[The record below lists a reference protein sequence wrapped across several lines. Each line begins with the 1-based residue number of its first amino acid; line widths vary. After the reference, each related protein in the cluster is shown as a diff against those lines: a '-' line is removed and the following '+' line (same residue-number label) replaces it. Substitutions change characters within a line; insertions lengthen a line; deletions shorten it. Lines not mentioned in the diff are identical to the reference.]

1 MLFLNILLIPFSVII
16 LSIVG
21 KTIINKNF
29 IYNFAFGWLF
39 ISLVLAFSSYIIP
52 NYTRELIFFIIL
64 ITFFIKPNEQL
75 ENIRSNLL
83 YLKNN
88 FSDLIFFFI
97 FSYFLFIEESIFFV
111 KFLANNVLHHG
122 LAIEML
128 TADYFG
134 PMKYPNHY
142 PLMIGAFH
150 LLSNSTLA
158 ALNVFSINPNLHL
171 MLETKLIV
179 TCIFLT
185 SFLISIFSIVKN
197 KFTICIITLVFF
209 LFFFSEIKLN
219 YEVGSN
225 YLFLIFALLT
235 IQIFHDNNL
244 KYNEKSYL
252 ILLLLIIQFHT
263 KAPIGYI
270 FIPIGIYVFFK
281 NIKIIKKKSFW
292 LISLVSL
299 IVVLNLIL
307 IPKGN
312 GWLKAQT
319 EYKIVFTQ
327 KQSLVSFVKYEPPFY
342 EESLELRIIDFAN
355 SLYLKSNIFKKFTEK
370 LTSYSKSE
378 GGKTDARLITSR
390 FLFTFLIVLFFLIK
404 FYFPLIYI
412 NNKKNFN
419 IYYKE
424 FNIFLIT
431 TVAGWI
437 FVRNSSGFNLTHQSY
452 IYFYVSMYAF
462 PYMTYYFLLKSVK
475 FKYLFIFF
483 IYGILNYSLITN
495 HNHNLKASYYS
506 IAKIEHHLFEKQV
519 ENCNDKKFSKFIP
532 NYSNLSSIALSK
544 GSKLFCKE
552 IEQKFDYGEY
562 LLHRSKR

>member
-1 MLFLNILLIPFSVII
+1 MIFLNILLIPVSIII

-21 KTIINKNF
+21 KMIINKNF

-39 ISLVLAFSSYIIP
+39 ISLILAFSSYFIP
-52 NYTRELIFFIIL
+52 NYTRVLILSIIL
-64 ITFFIKPNEQL
+64 LSFFIKPNEQL
-75 ENIRSNLL
+75 ENIKSIFL
-83 YLKNN
+83 YLKNHYSN
-88 FSDLIFFFI
+88 LIFFFL
-97 FSYFLFIEESIFFV
+97 FSYFLFIEESIFLV
-111 KFLANNVLHHG
+111 KFLDNNVLHHG

-134 PMKYPNHY
+134 PMMFPNHY
-142 PLMIGAFH
+142 PNILGAFH

-158 ALNVFSINPNLHL
+158 TLNVFSINPNLHL
-171 MLETKLIV
+171 MMETKLIV
-179 TCIFLT
+179 TCIFLS
-185 SFLISIFSIVKN
+185 SFLISIFSIIKN
-197 KFTICIITLVFF
+197 KFTICITTLAFF

-235 IQIFHDNNL
+235 IQIFHDNKL
-244 KYNEKSYL
+244 KYDEKSYL
-252 ILLLLIIQFHT
+252 ILLLLVIQFHT

-270 FIPIGIYVFFK
+270 FIPVGIYFFFK

-299 IVVLNLIL
+299 IVVVNLIL

-319 EYKIVFTQ
+319 DYKIVFTQ
-327 KQSLVSFVKYEPPFY
+327 TQSLASFVKYEPPFY
-342 EESLELRIIDFAN
+342 EDSLERRVIDYAN
-355 SLYLKSNIFKKFTEK
+355 SLYLKTSIYEKFTEK
-370 LTSYSKSE
+370 LTSYSKSI
-378 GGKTDARLITSR
+378 GGKTDAHLITSR
-390 FLFTFLIVLFFLIK
+390 FFYSFLIVLFFLIK

-431 TVAGWI
+431 TIAGWF
-437 FVRNSSGFNLTHQSY
+437 FVRNSSGFNLSHQSY

-462 PYMTYYFLLKSVK
+462 PYMTYYFLLRSVK
-475 FKYLFIFF
+475 FRYIFIFL
-483 IYGILNYSLITN
+483 IYGILNYSLITD
-495 HNHNLKASYYS
+495 HNLNLKDSYYLT
-506 IAKIEHHLFEKQV
+506 AKLEHHLFEKQV
-519 ENCNDKKFSKFIP
+519 ENCDDKKFAKFIP
-532 NYSNLSSIALSK
+532 DYDHLSSIALSK
-544 GSKLFCKE
+544 GNKLFCQQM
-552 IEQKFDYGEY
+552 EQKFNYSEY
-562 LLHRSKR
+562 LLHRSKK